1 MILNQQS
8 LWAPRL
14 AALLLAAL
22 AAGSAVYWGLQWSNR
37 GDNAVPAALPM
48 ADAPPTDPI
57 SLARALGGGNP
68 NVQPVLAAPV
78 VTAASRMTL
87 VGVVSTARQ
96 SGTALISLDGKTA
109 RPYRVGAK
117 LDEGLFLKSVSA
129 RRADFASS
137 ADGPVNA
144 SIELPILL
152 KK

>member
-14 AALLLAAL
+14 AALLLAGL
-22 AAGSAVYWGLQWSNR
+22 AAGSAVYWGLKWSNR
-37 GDNAVPAALPM
+37 ADGGTPAALPV

-57 SLARALGGGNP
+57 ALARALGGGKP
-68 NVQPVLAAPV
+68 NLQPVLAAPV
-78 VTAASRMTL
+78 VNAASRMTL

-117 LDEGLFLKSVSA
+117 IDDGLFLKSVTA
-129 RRADFASS
+129 RRADFAST

-152 KK
+152 KR